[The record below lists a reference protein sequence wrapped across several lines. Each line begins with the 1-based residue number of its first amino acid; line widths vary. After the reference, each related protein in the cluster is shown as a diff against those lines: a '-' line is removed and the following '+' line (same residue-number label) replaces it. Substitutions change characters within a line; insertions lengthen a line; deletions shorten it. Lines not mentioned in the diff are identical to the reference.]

1 MKCEKGVTKMQDKLT
16 SAVHFIE
23 VNRDEMGDKKSLNML
38 LKALKKIIN
47 EGEK

>member
-1 MKCEKGVTKMQDKLT
+1 MKDKLT

>member
-1 MKCEKGVTKMQDKLT
+1 MKDKLT

-23 VNRDEMGDKKSLNML
+23 VNRDEMGNKESLNIL

-47 EGEK
+47 EGR

>member
-1 MKCEKGVTKMQDKLT
+1 MKEKL
-16 SAVHFIE
+16 SLAVNFIE
-23 VNRDEMGDKKSLNML
+23 NNRDEMGNKKSLDML

>member
-1 MKCEKGVTKMQDKLT
+1 MKDKLI
-16 SAVHFIE
+16 SAVNFIE
-23 VNRDEMGDKKSLNML
+23 VNRNEMKDKKSLDML